1 VQRLAANPERAAIR
15 LALDAMRTRFEIVL
29 PGVDSVAPLSPASSD
44 RSARSARSA
53 GFLHAAGEAALAE
66 IAAADRQLSF
76 FRSDSWLGRINREAA
91 RGPCKIPAAFFEL
104 LQLCAEVHLQSEGA
118 FDPSVG
124 RWQKNSSFKQVRLD
138 SATRTVEFLNPNLQL
153 DLGGI
158 GKGWAIDQAIEVLQE
173 AGVQHALIHGGTS
186 TVRTLGPP
194 PGQIGWRIDV
204 QGQAS
209 VEFCHAALSISESY
223 PRQME
228 TQAPAAADLT
238 GVAVDATAF
247 GDSASPTPP
256 TPHIINP
263 HDGQPLRLP
272 CLAAVTAPTAAAADA
287 WSTALLVQ
295 KPSRFS
301 WKSLR

>member
-1 VQRLAANPERAAIR
+1 
-15 LALDAMRTRFEIVL
+15 MRTRFEIVL
-29 PGVDSVAPLSPASSD
+29 LGVDTIAPIPTSSPPSAASTLPASPAGPTPPAGSVRSV
-44 RSARSARSA
+44 RSAE
-53 GFLHAAGEAALAE
+53 FLHAAGEAALAE

-76 FRSDSWLGRINREAA
+76 FRSDSWLSRINREAA
-91 RGPCKIPAAFFEL
+91 RGPCKITATFFEL
-104 LQLCAEVHLQSEGA
+104 LQLCAEVHQQSEGA

-124 RWQKNSSFKQVRLD
+124 RWQKNCDFSHVHLD
-138 SATRTVEFLNPNLQL
+138 PAARTVEYRNPELKL

-158 GKGWAIDQAIEVLQE
+158 GKGWAIDRAIEVLQE

-194 PGQIGWRIDV
+194 PGQMGWRIDV

-209 VEFCHAALSISESY
+209 VEICHASLSISESY
-223 PRQME
+223 SRK
-228 TQAPAAADLT
+228 L
-238 GVAVDATAF
+238 
-247 GDSASPTPP
+247 DSASPSPP

-263 HDGQPLRLP
+263 HDGQPLRPP

-295 KPSRFS
+295 NPSRFS
-301 WKSLR
+301 WKSLQ

>member
-1 VQRLAANPERAAIR
+1 VQRLAANPERAATR

-29 PGVDSVAPLSPASSD
+29 PGVDTIAPIPTSSPPSATSTLPASPAGPTPPAG
-44 RSARSARSA
+44 SARSVRSA
-53 GFLHAAGEAALAE
+53 EFLHAAGEAALAE

-76 FRSDSWLGRINREAA
+76 FRSDSWLGRINREGA
-91 RGPCKIPAAFFEL
+91 RGPCKVPAAFFEL
-104 LQLCAEVHLQSEGA
+104 LQLCAEIHLQSEGA

-124 RWQKNSSFKQVRLD
+124 RWQKNCDFCHVQLD
-138 SATRTVEFLNPNLQL
+138 PTARTVEYLNPNLQL

-158 GKGWAIDQAIEVLQE
+158 GKGWAIDRAIEVLQE

-194 PGQIGWRIDV
+194 PGQMGWRIDV
-204 QGQAS
+204 QGQVS
-209 VEFCHAALSISESY
+209 VQLCHAALSISESY
-223 PRQME
+223 PRK
-228 TQAPAAADLT
+228 L
-238 GVAVDATAF
+238 
-247 GDSASPTPP
+247 DSASPSPP

-263 HDGQPLRLP
+263 HDGQPLRPP

-301 WKSLR
+301 WKSIR